1 MPLNHPEINRAPRT
15 SVTEQLYGS
24 KYPYFD
30 FNETKTSSFTNSLL
44 RSVAAFNPFA
54 LKQVSDD
61 QSIGKT
67 YHSLFSTYTS

>member
-1 MPLNHPEINRAPRT
+1 MPLNQPEINKAPRT

-30 FNETKTSSFTNSLL
+30 YNETKASSLTNGLL
-44 RSVAAFNPFA
+44 RAIAGVNPFA

-61 QSIGKT
+61 QSIGK
-67 YHSLFSTYTS
+67 